1 MRCAE
6 IDLIT
11 IIAYCIQMAEIAKRG
26 EVTLYRSCWQDAN
39 QKKDSLILRALLVCQ
54 STTILICKFVWKPVV
69 GLTWYLPAL
78 FIAHKVHS

>member
-6 IDLIT
+6 IELI
-11 IIAYCIQMAEIAKRG
+11 IILVCCIQMAEIAKRG
-26 EVTLYRSCWQDAN
+26 EVTLYRSCWQDAEH
-39 QKKDSLILRALLVCQ
+39 KKDCLILRALLVCQ
-54 STTILICKFVWKPVV
+54 SATILICKFLWKPVV